1 MEYME
6 ERLQKIMSAAGVASR
21 RKAEQMIT
29 EGRVRVNGVTVR
41 ELGAKADPMRDE
53 IRVDGKLIS
62 TELEHTYIMLHK
74 PEGYVTTTSDP
85 EGRPTV
91 MDLVKKVKRR
101 VYPVGRLDWATSGLL
116 LFTSDGG
123 LTRFL
128 THPSSKVP
136 KTYYVKVEG
145 RIGQAAL
152 KKLAAGPDIGGEPLK
167 ASRASFVKFSRGGT
181 HSWIEMTITEGRTRQ
196 IRLMGEAVGHPVL
209 KLKRIALGPLLLG
222 DLPAGEWR
230 FLTERE
236 TAALKNLIKKQS

>member
-1 MEYME
+1 MH
-6 ERLQKIMSAAGVASR
+6 A
-21 RKAEQMIT
+21 
-29 EGRVRVNGVTVR
+29 
-41 ELGAKADPMRDE
+41 
-53 IRVDGKLIS
+53 
-62 TELEHTYIMLHK
+62 YIMLHK

-91 MDLVKKVKRR
+91 MDLVKKLKRR

-116 LFTSDGG
+116 LLTSDGE

-145 RIGQAAL
+145 RIGPAAL
-152 KKLAAGPDIGGEPLK
+152 KKLEAGPDIGGRPLK
-167 ASRASFVKFSRGGT
+167 PSRASFVKFSRGGT
-181 HSWIEMTITEGRTRQ
+181 HSWIEMTISEGRTRQ

-209 KLKRIALGPLLLG
+209 KLKRTALGPLLLR
-222 DLPAGEWR
+222 DLPIGDWR

-236 TAALKNLIKKQS
+236 TAALKKLLKPKS